1 MFSAADMENGVPG
14 SSVHGWHFWDLQNA
28 DGTPAAAMVQ
38 PAIAHGDPAGA
49 FLVGREGTGG
59 LTVWK
64 VNDELQPT
72 QSVTAVSVPLPAWGT
87 PIDAPQKGGST
98 TNKIEMRNLGSDPLK
113 VVWNHWFLYVVTND
127 AKTWGGSSDQRTS
140 IRFIRLWVSGYP
152 SIPPPG
158 TGGSRLRI
166 FGGSASGDPPGGT
179 TFYGWPALEVD
190 KDQNAIVVYAR
201 SGTKLYAQARFS
213 AWMDGETDIRPSRL
227 LKAGTGTTKQAYDT
241 TVTPQKPIATRW
253 GDLAGASVDFVG
265 GKEAAGVWIVHE
277 YAKGANDGYGVH
289 VGKVLGTA
297 YPNLDLS
304 HLAPLPATVRP
315 GAKLP
320 LAATLTNAGDGTA
333 PPTHVGVMLVS
344 AGGAVPLGSFR
355 VARLRAGHR
364 ARLQFDATLPA
375 DLAPGAYRIVLT
387 ADPSGRVREYSDADN
402 SVSGVFAIPAP
413 PAPPGSPP
421 PPPPPPPPP
430 ASPPNLAIAAATAE
444 AATIVNNGGS
454 PAGVFEVLVNG
465 AGAFSIPGLGP
476 GERSTI
482 RFNSPCSRTVRSFT
496 VNADARNQVLESD
509 ETDNIATVRCP

>member
-1 MFSAADMENGVPG
+1 VCKTVTPHSITAVAVSQTEDPTGNWNTYWWNGAVGYGTQSPLYTPGDATDYPSIGIDGVTAQIAVTVKDVAGNVKYAHVAMFSAADMENGVAG

-28 DGTPAAAMVQ
+28 DGTPAAGTVQ
-38 PAIAHGDPAGA
+38 PAVAHGDPAGA
-49 FLVGREGTGG
+49 FLVAREGTSA

-72 QSVTAVSVPLPAWGT
+72 QSVTAMSVPLKDWGT
-87 PIDAPQKGGST
+87 PIDARQKGGST
-98 TNKIEMRNLGSDPLK
+98 TNKIEMRNLGSAPLK

-166 FGGSASGDPPGGT
+166 FGGSASGDPPSGK
-179 TFYGWPALEVD
+179 TFYGWPAVEVD

-201 SGTKLYAQARFS
+201 SGTKLYAEAQFS
-213 AWMDGETDIRPSRL
+213 AWMDGESDIRPSRL
-227 LKAGTGTTKQAYDT
+227 LKAGTGTTKQAYKT
-241 TVTPQKPIATRW
+241 TVTPPQPISTRW

-277 YAKGANDGYGVH
+277 YAKGSNDGYGVH
-289 VGKVLGTA
+289 VGKVLGKA

-304 HLAPLPATVRP
+304 HSVLAPLPPTTRP

-320 LAATLTNAGDGTA
+320 LAATLTNAGDGAA
-333 PPTHVGVMLVS
+333 PATRVGVALVS
-344 AGGAVPLGSFR
+344 AGGAVPLESFR
-355 VARLRAGHR
+355 VPRLRPGHR

-375 DLAPGAYRIVLT
+375 DLEPGAYRIVLT

-402 SVSGVFAIPAP
+402 SVSGAFEIPAP
-413 PAPPGSPP
+413 PAPGTL
-421 PPPPPPPPP
+421 P
-430 ASPPNLAIAAATAE
+430 AASAA
-444 AATIVNNGGS
+444 S
-454 PAGVFEVLVNG
+454 
-465 AGAFSIPGLGP
+465 S
-476 GERSTI
+476 
-482 RFNSPCSRTVRSFT
+482 
-496 VNADARNQVLESD
+496 AR
-509 ETDNIATVRCP
+509 